1 MQNRSGLTRSSLPSR
16 SCAVVRLSG
25 MLGILSGSDPRQA
38 SQLAT
43 ELDRGPGRTQ
53 AVGEVAA
60 AWARKSPAEAMAW
73 AQSLEG
79 AEGTNAIGRA
89 LGSWSNVSPQEAVQW
104 LDEQATPEIRNTNL
118 PLVAGS
124 WATREPGA
132 AAQWVAS
139 HREGEGKGDAL
150 GLVMWNWTHQDPE
163 AAANWLDNLPPSES
177 RDRGIIG
184 LATAAF
190 DPDPAGAVIWAATI
204 EDESLRQ
211 GTLEIGLRA
220 WNERDPENAR
230 SSADAKGQIP
240 RLQSF
245 AKLSPGHDI
254 YFRVN
259 SLSKIGSSLDLL
271 AFLPLTG
278 GASAPRS
285 SRASMRVAIC
295 WSLSAMRF

>member
-89 LGSWSNVSPQEAVQW
+89 LGTWSNVSPQEAVQW

-184 LATAAF
+184 LAPAAF
-190 DPDPAGAVIWAATI
+190 DTDPAGAVIWAATI

-220 WNERDPENAR
+220 WNER
-230 SSADAKGQIP
+230 I
-240 RLQSF
+240 LF
-245 AKLSPGHDI
+245 AWQLDR
-254 YFRVN
+254 YFQ
-259 SLSKIGSSLDLL
+259 LAGDLGL
-271 AFLPLTG
+271 HY
-278 GASAPRS
+278 R
-285 SRASMRVAIC
+285 IE
-295 WSLSAMRF
+295 WSD